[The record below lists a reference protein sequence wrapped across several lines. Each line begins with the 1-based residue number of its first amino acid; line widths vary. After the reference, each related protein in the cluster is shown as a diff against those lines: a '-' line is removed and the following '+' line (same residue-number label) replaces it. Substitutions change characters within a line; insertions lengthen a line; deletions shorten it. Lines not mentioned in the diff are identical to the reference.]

1 MLDTSRAL
9 SLACA
14 LIMLGL
20 LSACGK
26 AGCDESRTLSVHP
39 SPDGVW
45 TADIFE
51 EVCTD
56 GAFVTVASTL
66 IRLRRNAGREKPQ
79 EVVVTEAYDGPTAV
93 TWRDNQTLEVVVP
106 AHQAPFCYTNSFH
119 GVAVLLHRYPH
130 WPSLPACQTRA

>member
-1 MLDTSRAL
+1 
-9 SLACA
+9 
-14 LIMLGL
+14 MLGL

-26 AGCDESRTLSVHP
+26 SGCDESRTLSVHP
-39 SPDGVW
+39 SPDGIW

-56 GAFVTVASTL
+56 GAFVTVAATL
-66 IRLRRNAGREKPQ
+66 IRLRRTEATEKPQ
-79 EVVVTEAYDGPTAV
+79 EVVRTEAFDGASSV

-106 AHQAPFCYTNSFH
+106 GYPPPFCHTHSFN

-130 WPSLPACQTRA
+130 WPSLPACEPRA